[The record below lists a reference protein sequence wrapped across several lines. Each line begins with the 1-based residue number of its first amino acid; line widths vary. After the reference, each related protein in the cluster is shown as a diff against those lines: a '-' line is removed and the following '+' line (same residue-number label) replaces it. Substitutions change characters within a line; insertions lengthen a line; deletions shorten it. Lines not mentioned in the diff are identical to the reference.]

1 MNFKANKVYSGELL
15 VLQGN
20 KDCDPNDKLKLSV
33 HMTSTGLSDDSKYL
47 QDIEV
52 MKEMTLD
59 DLKE

>member
-47 QDIEV
+47 
-52 MKEMTLD
+52 
-59 DLKE
+59 